1 MVEVLYFSAPWCNPC
16 KVFGPALQEASAQ
29 KGFSI
34 KKVNV
39 ETDEEGLVR
48 QYDVMSLP
56 TTVWF
61 KNGVAKIS
69 KSGPLSND
77 AIDKVISHLGA

>member
-1 MVEVLYFSAPWCNPC
+1 MVEVLYFSAPWCSPC
-16 KVFGPALQEASAQ
+16 RIFGPALEKASEQ
-29 KGFSI
+29 RGFAL

-39 ETDEEGLVR
+39 ESDMDLAR

-61 KNGVAKIS
+61 KDGEAKVAKV
-69 KSGPLSND
+69 GPLTAE

>member
-1 MVEVLYFSAPWCNPC
+1 MVNVLYFSAPWCSPC
-16 KVFGPALQEASAQ
+16 KVFGPALESASVR

-34 KKVNV
+34 EKVNV
-39 ETDEEGLVR
+39 ETDMERAR

-61 KNGVAKIS
+61 KDGIPVMS
-69 KSGPLSND
+69 KSGPLSDD

>member
-1 MVEVLYFSAPWCNPC
+1 MVEVLYFSAPWCSPC
-16 KVFGPALQEASAQ
+16 KVFGPALQDAANR

-34 KKVNV
+34 EKVNV
-39 ETDEEGLVR
+39 ETDMERAR

-69 KSGPLSND
+69 KSGPLSD
-77 AIDKVISHLGA
+77 EAIDKVISHLGA